1 MTLLETRATGKDSA
15 SFSLVHGG
23 TLDITFNIGVSR
35 RPWQQPLPTATLHQP
50 GQPEVVFTLDRD
62 HIEQRLTWPLH
73 EETIHAE
80 MRLTLKGATLSS
92 TPVTRLWP
100 RPQLKG
106 PWLVIAPHPDDAELA
121 AGGLYTTHADDT
133 YIVTLSA
140 GEKLKSLER
149 QYLSG
154 LDDTLE
160 AARQRKAQWRTWNV
174 IATPLL
180 SGITPERSTLI
191 GMPDGMGWALV
202 HDQQTITPD
211 IPVES
216 LRQHNHRRL
225 PSPSSSGLVR
235 QDIIAP
241 LTELI
246 HEIKP
251 ATILV
256 TDPEFDPHPDHQAA
270 SLALALALADSD
282 HQPEA
287 ILMYAN
293 HYQGGYPP
301 GPACQPAWTPPD
313 SIAVKQLFHDAPAP
327 YHHVLSPELQ
337 KHKALLLDSMSDLSY
352 RFSPRQQR
360 RKARRSG
367 FTSRFA
373 VERDPYFQAAIRS
386 TEFFRCIETKA
397 FLDGWAREI

>member
-1 MTLLETRATGKDSA
+1 MSA
-15 SFSLVHGG
+15 
-23 TLDITFNIGVSR
+23 
-35 RPWQQPLPTATLHQP
+35 
-50 GQPEVVFTLDRD
+50 
-62 HIEQRLTWPLH
+62 
-73 EETIHAE
+73 HA
-80 MRLTLKGATLSS
+80 
-92 TPVTRLWP
+92 
-100 RPQLKG
+100 
-106 PWLVIAPHPDDAELA
+106 HPDDAELA
-121 AGGLYTTHADDT
+121 AGGLYTTHANDMH
-133 YIVTLSA
+133 IVTLSA

-154 LDDTLE
+154 LDNTLE
-160 AARQRKAQWRTWNV
+160 DARQRKAQWRTWNV

-191 GMPDGMGWALV
+191 GMPDGMGWSLV
-202 HDQQTITPD
+202 HDQQTVTPD
-211 IPVES
+211 IPVET

-225 PSPSSSGLVR
+225 PAPSPSGLVR
-235 QDIIAP
+235 QDIISP

-270 SLALALALADSD
+270 SLALALALAHGE

-293 HYQGGYPP
+293 HYQGAYPP
-301 GPACQPAWTPPD
+301 GPAGQPAWTPPD
-313 SIAVKQLFHDAPAP
+313 SIAVKQLFGDVPVP

-352 RFSPRQQR
+352 RLSPRQQR
-360 RKARRSG
+360 KKARRAG

-373 VERDPYFQAAIRS
+373 AERDPYFQAAIRS
-386 TEFFRCIETKA
+386 TEFFRCLDPKT
-397 FLDGWAREI
+397 FRDGWAREI